1 MNTST
6 NKKRVLVIQ
15 QLHPAGMAML
25 EARDDVE
32 IVVVN
37 SLDEDE
43 IAAAAKDVHGMTV
56 RGAKITK
63 KIMDQAPDLMVVSRH
78 GVGYDAVDLNELNSR
93 DIPLCI
99 AIHSNMVS
107 VAEQAMSF
115 LLTLAKEV
123 HFYDPITRK
132 NDWAERYPVRGM
144 DVEDKNLLIVGFG
157 RIGSR
162 VAKRAN
168 GFDMKVFA
176 YDPYVDDAVIRAGG
190 AEPVS
195 DYNAVLGDMD
205 AVAVH
210 CMKTAETTNMFSDA
224 QFKAMKSSAI
234 IVNCARGGIIDEA
247 ALYTALTT
255 GEIRSAGLDV
265 LLDEPSSADHP
276 LFTIS
281 PEKLILSPH
290 IAGVTV
296 ESMERMATQT
306 VDNVLRVFDGR
317 PDPECVV
324 NGQVLKA

>member
-1 MNTST
+1 
-6 NKKRVLVIQ
+6 
-15 QLHPAGMAML
+15 
-25 EARDDVE
+25 
-32 IVVVN
+32 
-37 SLDEDE
+37 
-43 IAAAAKDVHGMTV
+43 
-56 RGAKITK
+56 
-63 KIMDQAPDLMVVSRH
+63 
-78 GVGYDAVDLNELNSR
+78 
-93 DIPLCI
+93 
-99 AIHSNMVS
+99 
-107 VAEQAMSF
+107 
-115 LLTLAKEV
+115 
-123 HFYDPITRK
+123 
-132 NDWAERYPVRGM
+132 
-144 DVEDKNLLIVGFG
+144 
-157 RIGSR
+157 
-162 VAKRAN
+162 
-168 GFDMKVFA
+168 
-176 YDPYVDDAVIRAGG
+176 
-190 AEPVS
+190 
-195 DYNAVLGDMD
+195 LGDMD

-224 QFKAMKSSAI
+224 QFKAMKASAI